1 MSNNE
6 KSSLMTP
13 TLESMNGR
21 KNLYL
26 SFISTETGEIHHCI
40 KMMKRTKK
48 EKTEEKIILD
58 NLEQRL
64 DRIETKIDMI
74 CNYLK
79 IRLETDNE
87 EELPIS
93 KSVPIE
99 SEYKFE

>member
-48 EKTEEKIILD
+48 EKNIIIFKL
-58 NLEQRL
+58 
-64 DRIETKIDMI
+64 I
-74 CNYLK
+74 
-79 IRLETDNE
+79 
-87 EELPIS
+87 
-93 KSVPIE
+93 
-99 SEYKFE
+99 